1 MEMDSRQDKSV
12 LIVGATGLV
21 GSECVRQFGAHPAFE
36 RVVVLVRRPL
46 SPAASGPKVHEHVV
60 EFDTLKD
67 HASLFSVTH
76 VLSALGT
83 TIRSAGS
90 QLRFRQIDHD
100 YVLAAAR
107 LGAQQGAQHFL
118 LVSSLGADSASR
130 VFYSRVKGEA
140 EAAVAALSY
149 RSVTIVR
156 PSLLLGERSEFRLGE
171 VLTKPLAFLAPAKYR
186 PVHARDVAGALL
198 QAAVADQP
206 GTRIIESRE
215 IRAFVRSMEST
226 NARHKAS
233 RA

>member
-1 MEMDSRQDKSV
+1 MDSGEGKSV

-21 GSECVRQFGAHPAFE
+21 GRECVRQFGAEPAFE
-36 RVVVLVRRPL
+36 RVVVLARRPL
-46 SPAASGPKVHEHVV
+46 PPEIRSPKVHQHVV
-60 EFDTLKD
+60 EFDSLKD
-67 HASLFSVTH
+67 YASLFSVTH
-76 VLSALGT
+76 VLSALGS
-83 TIRSAGS
+83 TIRAAGS
-90 QLRFRQIDHD
+90 ESRFRQVDHD
-100 YVLAAAR
+100 YVLAGAR

-118 LVSSLGADSASR
+118 LVSSLGADPASR
-130 VFYSRVKGEA
+130 VFYSRVKGEV

-149 RSVTIVR
+149 RSITIVR
-156 PSLLLGERSEFRLGE
+156 PSLLLGERREFRLGE

-198 QAAVADQP
+198 QAAIAEQP

-226 NARHKAS
+226 NARDKAS

>member
-1 MEMDSRQDKSV
+1 MIKEVEQLRGKDKSV

-21 GSECVRQFGAHPAFE
+21 GSECVRQFGAHPSFE
-36 RVVVLVRRPL
+36 RVVILARRPL
-46 SPAASGPKVHEHVV
+46 PPEARSPKVHEHVV
-60 EFDTLKD
+60 EFDSLKD
-67 HASLFSVTH
+67 HASRFSVTH

-90 QLRFRQIDHD
+90 QSRFREVDHD
-100 YVLAAAR
+100 YVVAAAR
-107 LGAQQGAQHFL
+107 LGAEQGARHFL
-118 LVSSLGADSASR
+118 LVSSLGADPASR
-130 VFYSRVKGEA
+130 VFYSRVKGET

-149 RSVTIVR
+149 RCVTIVR

-215 IRAFVRSMEST
+215 IRGLARSIG
-226 NARHKAS
+226 KA
-233 RA
+233 AVA